1 MSRART
7 VFFASLA
14 LLFHAG
20 LAVAQSAPPDP
31 SVARGKRL
39 FLQCA
44 SCHEVGDS
52 TIVKTGPNL
61 KGVYGR
67 HVASL
72 PGYAYSA
79 ALKGQDFDWDD
90 DALDRWLQSPN
101 QVAPGTA
108 MAFIG
113 LPAPDDRKAV
123 IAYLRTL
130 R

>member
-1 MSRART
+1 MRFPRLFRA
-7 VFFASLA
+7 FGLA
-14 LLFHAG
+14 LVVASATAG
-20 LAVAQSAPPDP
+20 AQTPDP
-31 SVARGKRL
+31 LAARGKRL

-61 KGVYGR
+61 KGVVGR
-67 HVASL
+67 PVASA
-72 PGYAYSA
+72 PGFGYSA
-79 ALKGQDFDWDD
+79 ALKAQSFIWDD
-90 DALDRWLQSPN
+90 ATLDRWLQKPN
-101 QVAPGTA
+101 EVAPGTS

-113 LPAPDDRKAV
+113 LPGTDDRKAV